1 MEAFLAAWLQRLSL
15 RGEALQALRG
25 GGGRAGFFIGLFCDA
40 DCGLELQPDL
50 LAAAARLGI
59 GLDLALYPGHPHE
72 DRAAGVD

>member
-1 MEAFLAAWLQRLSL
+1 MHA
-15 RGEALQALRG
+15 EALRALREE
-25 GGGRAGFFIGLFCDA
+25 GGRAGFFIGLFCDD
-40 DCGLELQPDL
+40 DCGLELEPDL